1 VQALVFL
8 PANRAAFE
16 VSAQARNACAG
27 IGAANL
33 ELDVLGW
40 RTPGHD
46 ETLLQHLVDLF
57 AFSRLFRTSRAERGS
72 VVLQPTG
79 GVERYCYRVLIDHVW
94 RRGGRATLTT
104 V

>member
-1 VQALVFL
+1 MQALVFL

-46 ETLLQHLVDLF
+46 ETLLQHLVDL
-57 AFSRLFRTSRAERGS
+57 LPFRACFG
-72 VVLQPTG
+72 
-79 GVERYCYRVLIDHVW
+79 
-94 RRGGRATLTT
+94 RRGLSEGQSSCSQPGGSSAIATGC
-104 V
+104 